1 MIKYLIHNL
10 VFLIF
15 LCLINESHASSI
27 ESLVQEGMS
36 KSQNMASNEQSGSN
50 IPGYSREKAE
60 SHANDIDQMDD
71 ADMKSQSH
79 QKMLS
84 ASNDSPEGITRDAM
98 NKKTLSGYEDTEIF
112 KKAEVINADPISALE
127 RIMST
132 GCKEKENEQK
142 QIYKKVVKKE
152 LVTDTEIYEETCE
165 KPAGGINCEKM
176 LNVSCEAT
184 EECEAGSIELGSVDS
199 SVDWS
204 YHYPYLKIGTKHG
217 YSDFTCGRNCCGTA
231 VIRGRFK
238 LRDTSEIRKFKLYRI
253 ESAEHVMV
261 KVNGHVAYNIW
272 GGYKLE
278 LTNRYLNRGQHGAS
292 RRIDSDTPADYK
304 KFIDAGNGRGSTC
317 LFNDGIKST
326 IEDRDLRPYFREGWN
341 DIEITMIYTGSGH
354 VMTEFEVRQQC
365 CTKLTDKWEKRCW
378 EQ

>member
-15 LCLINESHASSI
+15 LCLANESHASSI
-27 ESLVQEGMS
+27 ESLVQEGML

-50 IPGYSREKAE
+50 IPGYSREKAD

-71 ADMKSQSH
+71 ADMKSKSH
-79 QKMLS
+79 QKMIS

-165 KPAGGINCEKM
+165 KPAGNINCEKT
-176 LNVSCEAT
+176 LNVSCDKT
-184 EECEAGSIELGSVDS
+184 EECQAGGIVKGSMDTGIDWDYNYPNLRLGTPGT
-199 SVDWS
+199 
-204 YHYPYLKIGTKHG
+204 YYLPQ
-217 YSDFTCGRNCCGTA
+217 CGDNDCCQRTMSA
-231 VIRGRFK
+231 SFN
-238 LRDTSEIRKFKLYRI
+238 LRDIKEIRTFALK
-253 ESAEHVMV
+253 
-261 KVNGHVAYNIW
+261 KVFLNNFLQVSINGNVVYNNL
-272 GGYKLE
+272 GGYKLDIIYSGRHSYASPYCAQWQE
-278 LTNRYLNRGQHGAS
+278 SNYKVDGGYGRIESCILNGCKEE
-292 RRIDSDTPADYK
+292 ADYMN
-304 KFIDAGNGRGSTC
+304 I
-317 LFNDGIKST
+317 
-326 IEDRDLRPYFREGWN
+326 DLRPYLKEGRNTVEMKVVWSFGGHIH
-341 DIEITMIYTGSGH
+341 IEI
-354 VMTEFEVRQQC
+354 EARQQC

-378 EQ
+378 SE